1 MVCMTMGSANTGADV
16 LYTERGK
23 AAIQALFESDI
34 GQARLGVARSL
45 YGFAELVK
53 PLGIFENDRLWDNTF

>member
-1 MVCMTMGSANTGADV
+1 MGVARFKQAFQRNDPLTMGSANTGADL

-34 GQARLGVARSL
+34 LYYRLS
-45 YGFAELVK
+45 
-53 PLGIFENDRLWDNTF
+53 

>member
-1 MVCMTMGSANTGADV
+1 MGVARFKQAFQRNDPLTMGSAGADL

-34 GQARLGVARSL
+34 L
-45 YGFAELVK
+45 
-53 PLGIFENDRLWDNTF
+53 